1 MARFVESVIFI
12 ALAYLVEGSDGCTNR
27 KGSMHIERNLHIVKR
42 TSMYI
47 FDLTKKKG
55 FGQDPTSLESSV
67 IFDFALVE
75 EVADLLLEE
84 SQSQVS
90 VLIAEGRLRR
100 QELAAAAAA
109 LSVVQR
115 TEQQVIAA
123 QQKFIAAQLRFDLL
137 LSTAT
142 VDSASLLLHPGD

>member
-1 MARFVESVIFI
+1 M
-12 ALAYLVEGSDGCTNR
+12 
-27 KGSMHIERNLHIVKR
+27 
-42 TSMYI
+42 
-47 FDLTKKKG
+47 
-55 FGQDPTSLESSV
+55 QSSA

-75 EVADLLLEE
+75 EDADLLLEE

-90 VLIAEGRLRR
+90 ALIAEGRFRR
-100 QELAAAAAA
+100 QELADA
-109 LSVVQR
+109 LAVVQR

>member
-1 MARFVESVIFI
+1 MKTRGRIRTVQRKKIIPGARSRKVSLARFVESVIFI

-55 FGQDPTSLESSV
+55 FGQDLTSLESSA

-84 SQSQVS
+84 SQSQVLA
-90 VLIAEGRLRR
+90 LIAEGRVRR
-100 QELAAAAAA
+100 QELADV
-109 LSVVQR
+109 LSVV
-115 TEQQVIAA
+115 
-123 QQKFIAAQLRFDLL
+123 
-137 LSTAT
+137 
-142 VDSASLLLHPGD
+142 

>member
-1 MARFVESVIFI
+1 M
-12 ALAYLVEGSDGCTNR
+12 L
-27 KGSMHIERNLHIVKR
+27 
-42 TSMYI
+42 I

-55 FGQDPTSLESSV
+55 FGQDPTSLDSSA

-90 VLIAEGRLRR
+90 ALIAEGRVRR
-100 QELAAAAAA
+100 QELADA

-115 TEQQVIAA
+115 SEQQLVAA
-123 QQKFIAAQLRFDLL
+123 QRNFLAAQVRFDLL
-137 LSTAT
+137 LSAATA
-142 VDSASLLLHPGD
+142 DSASTSLQPGD